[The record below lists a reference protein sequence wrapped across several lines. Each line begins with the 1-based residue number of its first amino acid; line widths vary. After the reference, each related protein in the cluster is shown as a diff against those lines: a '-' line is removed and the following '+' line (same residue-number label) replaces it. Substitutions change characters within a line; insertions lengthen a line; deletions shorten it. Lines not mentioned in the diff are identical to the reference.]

1 MRPRFVKKRE
11 TSRPCSARCAMAS
24 ADTGFLCLRVFFI
37 KLLLLPGCLPE
48 SHEVDVLSLCVFP
61 HLKDDC
67 VEPVSNPP
75 NGTVLFRHVRT
86 LIEVIRMRKD
96 LLHLFQADSAPGIR
110 PQPPAFPLLNM
121 QSHRYNSYTR
131 SSA

>member
-48 SHEVDVLSLCVFP
+48 SHQVAVLSLRVFP

-67 VEPVSNPP
+67 VKPASDPP
-75 NGTVLFRHVRT
+75 NDTVLFRHVRT

-96 LLHLFQADSAPGIR
+96 LLHLFEADSAPGIR
-110 PQPPAFPLLNM
+110 PQPLAFP
-121 QSHRYNSYTR
+121 QIGRASC
-131 SSA
+131 